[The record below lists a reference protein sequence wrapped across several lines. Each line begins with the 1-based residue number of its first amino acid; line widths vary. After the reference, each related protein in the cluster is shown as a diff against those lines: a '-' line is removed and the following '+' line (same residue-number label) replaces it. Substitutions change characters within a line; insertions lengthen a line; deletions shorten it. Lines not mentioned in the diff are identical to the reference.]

1 MYMVRP
7 SGVIARLKVPRF
19 VPLQET
25 GPLMRPASR
34 IVRSALAT
42 TQVASPV
49 TGASAVTAG
58 FCVHRDIEAL
68 AGGEAGL
75 E

>member
-1 MYMVRP
+1 MVAMPLGFDMYMVRP

-34 IVRSALAT
+34 IVAVAAAVPASKVT
-42 TQVASPV
+42 TVLSSV
-49 TGASAVTAG
+49 WT
-58 FCVHRDIEAL
+58 
-68 AGGEAGL
+68 
-75 E
+75 